1 MQIEE
6 LLRMLGP
13 YATPVTLLLIAALG
27 WLARDRAKISSAL
40 DAAQQALIIEKEKRA
55 EMLERNYHEF
65 LNRSDELMRTLD
77 EFDKRADEVLR
88 SASWSRRMK

>member
-1 MQIEE
+1 MTIPE

-13 YATPVTLLLIAALG
+13 YATPITMLLLGGLG
-27 WLARDRAKISSAL
+27 WLARDRAKILSAL
-40 DAAQQALIIEKEKRA
+40 DAAQQALIAEKEKRA

-88 SASWSRRMK
+88 LAQRRSRL